1 MAITAVGESQEF
13 TYNGNV
19 QEFLVPFSGLY
30 KLEVYGSKGGTSTY
44 GGYSKGGYSNG
55 YKMLKKGEVLYVC
68 CGGVPYNG
76 GGSPSGSDAG
86 TIYTGSTAGGGAT
99 HIAKR
104 TGLLSELENHKDDIL
119 IVAGGAGGSV
129 SQTYFAKDLLGG
141 TGGGTSGGKGKS
153 YNGTS
158 FYDVGNGGTQSAGGE
173 GDAPQSTGS
182 FGKGG
187 DGYGACGGGGG
198 YYGGSGGTGY
208 NSGAGGSGYIGGVPR
223 IEYKGNV
230 YESQTVQG
238 GGLASTGKAVITLV
252 EKSMPLIYA
261 VENGIAKEIAGIFFG
276 DKEIEDIKII
286 D

>member
-13 TYNGNV
+13 VYSGNM
-19 QEFLVPFSGLY
+19 QTFLVPMSGLY
-30 KLEVYGSKGGTSTY
+30 QLEVYGSKGGISTY
-44 GGYSKGGYSNG
+44 GGYSKGGYSKG
-55 YKMLKKGEVLYVC
+55 YVLLKKGEILYVC

-76 GGSPSGSDAG
+76 GGSPDGSDAG

-104 TGLLSELENHKDDIL
+104 AGLLSELENHKDDIL

-129 SQTYFAKDLLGG
+129 AQTYYQKDLLGG
-141 TGGGTSGGKGKS
+141 VGGGTSGGKGKS

-158 FYDVGNGGTQSAGGE
+158 FYDVGNGGTQSAGGK
-173 GDAPQSTGS
+173 GDASKSTGS

-187 DGYGACGGGGG
+187 NGYGACGGGGG

-208 NSGAGGSGYIGGVPR
+208 NGGAGGSGYIGGVPR

-230 YESQTVQG
+230 YEPQTVQG
-238 GGLASTGKAVITLV
+238 GGLASTGKAVLTLI
-252 EKSMPLIYA
+252 EKSIPLIYA
-261 VENGIAKEIAGIFFG
+261 VENGVVKEIGGIFFG
-276 DKEIEDIKII
+276 NKEISDIKNN
-286 D
+286 

>member
-13 TYNGNV
+13 VYSGNM
-19 QEFLVPFSGLY
+19 QTFLVPMSGLY
-30 KLEVYGSKGGTSTY
+30 QLEVYGSKGGASIYGGYTE
-44 GGYSKGGYSNG
+44 GGYSKGYTL
-55 YKMLKKGEVLYVC
+55 LKKGETLYIC
-68 CGGVPYNG
+68 CGGIPYNG

-104 TGLLSELENHKDDIL
+104 AGLLSELENHKNDIL

-129 SQTYFAKDLLGG
+129 GQTYYAKDLLGG
-141 TGGGTSGGKGKS
+141 AGGGTSGGKGKS

-158 FYDVGNGGTQSAGGE
+158 FYDVGNGGTQSAGGK
-173 GDAPQSTGS
+173 GDVSKSTGS

-208 NSGAGGSGYIGGVPR
+208 NSGGGGSGYIGGVPR
-223 IEYKGNV
+223 IEYKGKV
-230 YESQTVQG
+230 YEPQTVLG
-238 GGLASTGKAVITLV
+238 GGLASTGKAILTLI
-252 EKSMPLIYA
+252 EKSIPLIYA
-261 VENGIAKEIAGIFFG
+261 AENGVAKEIDGIFFG
-276 DKEIEDIKII
+276 SKEISDIKII